1 MLLSKNGQ
9 SDWFAM
15 VANQIWP
22 DDFKAS
28 DWFRTKAAVNWW
40 AAFQCRSRLPSYRL
54 QTWFTSET
62 LQTSVGSSLRK
73 GRIFKSWISEKIAW
87 TLTKT
92 ISTGQYQFASDLVIH
107 SKCLKE
113 QWMLL
118 KKQSGNVYVTLKG
131 ITTVWRLNRS
141 NVIVIYLS
149 PFSTSS
155 WLRLHVISN
164 LAKKRE

>member
-9 SDWFAM
+9 FDWFAM
-15 VANQIWP
+15 VANQIGP

-40 AAFQCRSRLPSYRL
+40 AAFQCRSRLPSYGL

-62 LQTSVGSSLRK
+62 LQISVGSSLRK

-87 TLTKT
+87 KLTKT

-107 SKCLKE
+107 RKCLKE
-113 QWMLL
+113 QWKRNKAEM
-118 KKQSGNVYVTLKG
+118 SM
-131 ITTVWRLNRS
+131 WRWKAQLPCEDWIVI

-164 LAKKRE
+164 LAKKRD